1 MKTIY
6 AYTTATYR
14 DKGWLKVGQTTQ
26 ESAAIRVKQ
35 QDGTS
40 CPEPLEIKN
49 TWENLPNK
57 ISDKKIHKK
66 LREMG
71 CREVRIDANR
81 EWFVCTTE
89 QVDIA
94 INDIL
99 YGVAR
104 PRSYKLRE
112 EQKTCVDKATKYFRS
127 GGTEFLMN
135 AKMRFGKTF
144 TSYMIAKKLKA
155 RSVLILTY
163 KPATKAGW
171 QEDLDLHT
179 EFDGWHYSTGEGFK
193 LNNSAINVIF
203 ASFQDINE
211 FHKKAKWKGITKHK
225 FDLIIIDE
233 MHYGSDT
240 DRAKLTLS
248 KMMGKRTLFVSGTP
262 LDAII
267 SGRFTDDNTYTWSY
281 TDEQSKRRAEKE
293 SDWSTNIYRWLPE
306 MEIHTF
312 SVCDEAKRNVAAYSD
327 DEQFTMTK
335 MFGSDT
341 GDNFNDEATVKLFID
356 QVFGRGV
363 RNNKSPIRTCAADHM
378 LWVMPPNVK
387 SVNAM
392 CNLLEKIVGNEY
404 HIINVAGNN
413 ISSLTKVKRHIAHYQ
428 KTITVTCGRFN
439 TGVTVPEWDVVFM
452 LGDGKAPETYFQT
465 IFRVQSSDQKRGKEK
480 CYVFD
485 FNPERVLELVYEYG
499 FITAKKGQDIPSS
512 IRQFLEFAPIIDHS
526 GNQLKQIN
534 TEDVV
539 SFMSDANRYID
550 KFTSSYIFNKSL
562 AGQFTELLQL
572 LGGIDNVKNGK
583 LVSTNDLKRGKN
595 FNMTSKKINK
605 RNLKKLEEKIL
616 SKAKLVTKLIPEY
629 VAFVDPVNGV
639 AELLNSDRKLF
650 KEHFQISRDYFK
662 DMVQTGFLNE
672 DRMNRLI
679 GGLN

>member
-1 MKTIY
+1 
-6 AYTTATYR
+6 
-14 DKGWLKVGQTTQ
+14 
-26 ESAAIRVKQ
+26 
-35 QDGTS
+35 
-40 CPEPLEIKN
+40 
-49 TWENLPNK
+49 
-57 ISDKKIHKK
+57 
-66 LREMG
+66 
-71 CREVRIDANR
+71 
-81 EWFVCTTE
+81 
-89 QVDIA
+89 
-94 INDIL
+94 
-99 YGVAR
+99 
-104 PRSYKLRE
+104 
-112 EQKTCVDKATKYFRS
+112 
-127 GGTEFLMN
+127 
-135 AKMRFGKTF
+135 
-144 TSYMIAKKLKA
+144 
-155 RSVLILTY
+155 
-163 KPATKAGW
+163 
-171 QEDLDLHT
+171 
-179 EFDGWHYSTGEGFK
+179 
-193 LNNSAINVIF
+193 
-203 ASFQDINE
+203 
-211 FHKKAKWKGITKHK
+211 
-225 FDLIIIDE
+225 
-233 MHYGSDT
+233 
-240 DRAKLTLS
+240 
-248 KMMGKRTLFVSGTP
+248 
-262 LDAII
+262 
-267 SGRFTDDNTYTWSY
+267 
-281 TDEQSKRRAEKE
+281 
-293 SDWSTNIYRWLPE
+293 
-306 MEIHTF
+306 
-312 SVCDEAKRNVAAYSD
+312 
-327 DEQFTMTK
+327 
-335 MFGSDT
+335 
-341 GDNFNDEATVKLFID
+341 
-356 QVFGRGV
+356 
-363 RNNKSPIRTCAADHM
+363 
-378 LWVMPPNVK
+378 
-387 SVNAM
+387 
-392 CNLLEKIVGNEY
+392 
-404 HIINVAGNN
+404 
-413 ISSLTKVKRHIAHYQ
+413 
-428 KTITVTCGRFN
+428 
-439 TGVTVPEWDVVFM
+439 M
-452 LGDGKAPETYFQT
+452 LGDSKAPETYFQT